1 MIRVKSLMQQA
12 NPVPETA
19 PEEPAR
25 PSERRRMRRRGLVL
39 SGSVAALAVAVA
51 AVVTLVTVF
60 GSPGGGSGGRP
71 AEPPAAD
78 EPYYVTTGDLE
89 RHADVVVRARV
100 VATRETDEDG
110 FAETIAT
117 VSVVATGKGKPPGR
131 TIHASYP
138 SPGAALPSGPELT
151 VRHEYVLL
159 LARMDDGKYVL
170 VNTTQGY
177 YGIEAG
183 HAKAG
188 PDNDV
193 ALSDGVLKALGLTPL
208 RLTR

>member
-12 NPVPETA
+12 NPVPA
-19 PEEPAR
+19 EPVR
-25 PSERRRMRRRGLVL
+25 PSGRRISRRGLAL
-39 SGSVAALAVAVA
+39 SGAAVAVA
-51 AVVTLVTVF
+51 AVVVTLVTVF

-78 EPYYVTTGDLE
+78 EPYYMTTGDLE
-89 RHADVVVRARV
+89 RSADVIVRARL
-100 VATRETDEDG
+100 VATREADG
-110 FAETIAT
+110 ETIAT

-159 LARMDDGKYVL
+159 LARMDDGKYAL

>member
-12 NPVPETA
+12 NPVPET
-19 PEEPAR
+19 ESQEPVR
-25 PSERRRMRRRGLVL
+25 PSERRVRRRGLVV
-39 SGSVAALAVAVA
+39 SGAAVAVAVA

-60 GSPGGGSGGRP
+60 GSQGGGPGGRP

-100 VATRETDEDG
+100 AATHETDEDG
-110 FAETIAT
+110 VPETTAT
-117 VSVVATGKGKPPGR
+117 VRVVATGKGKSPGR
-131 TIHASYP
+131 TIQVSYP
-138 SPGAALPSGPELT
+138 SPDVGLPAGPELT

-159 LARMDDGKYVL
+159 LERLDGGRYVL

-183 HAKAG
+183 HAEAG

-193 ALSDGVLKALGLTPL
+193 ALSDGVLGALGLK
-208 RLTR
+208 R

>member
-12 NPVPETA
+12 NPVQESA

-25 PSERRRMRRRGLVL
+25 PSGRQRARRRGLVL
-39 SGSVAALAVAVA
+39 SGAVAALAVAVA
-51 AVVTLVTVF
+51 VVVTLVTVY
-60 GSPGGGSGGRP
+60 GSQGGGSGGRP

-78 EPYYVTTGDLE
+78 EPYYMTTGDLE

-100 VATRETDEDG
+100 DATRETDEDG
-110 FAETIAT
+110 FSETIAT
-117 VSVVATGKGKPPGR
+117 VRVVATGKGKPPGR

-138 SPGAALPSGPELT
+138 SPGGASLPAGPELT

-159 LARMDDGKYVL
+159 LERMGDGKYVL

-188 PDNDV
+188 PHNRV
-193 ALSDGVLKALGLTPL
+193 ALSDGVLKALGLT
-208 RLTR
+208 R

>member
-12 NPVPETA
+12 NPVPA
-19 PEEPAR
+19 EPVR
-25 PSERRRMRRRGLVL
+25 PSGRRISRRGLVL
-39 SGSVAALAVAVA
+39 SGAAVAVA
-51 AVVTLVTVF
+51 AVVVTLVTVF

-78 EPYYVTTGDLE
+78 EPYYMTTGDLE
-89 RHADVVVRARV
+89 RSADVIVRARL
-100 VATRETDEDG
+100 VATREADG
-110 FAETIAT
+110 ETIAT
-117 VSVVATGKGKPPGR
+117 VRVVATGKGKPPGR

-159 LARMDDGKYVL
+159 LARMDDGKYAL

-177 YGIEAG
+177 YRIEAG

>member
-12 NPVPETA
+12 NPVQESA

-25 PSERRRMRRRGLVL
+25 PSGRQRARRRGLVL
-39 SGSVAALAVAVA
+39 SGAVAALAVAVA
-51 AVVTLVTVF
+51 VVVTLVTVY
-60 GSPGGGSGGRP
+60 GSQGGGSGGRP

-78 EPYYVTTGDLE
+78 EPYYMTTGDLE

-100 VATRETDEDG
+100 DATRETDEDG
-110 FAETIAT
+110 DRETTAT
-117 VSVVATGKGKPPGR
+117 VSVLATGKGRSPGR
-131 TIHASYP
+131 TLHVSYTT
-138 SPGAALPSGPELT
+138 PGTVLPSGPELT

-159 LARMDDGKYVL
+159 LERMGGGRYVM
-170 VNTTQGY
+170 VNTTQGS

-188 PDNDV
+188 PHNRV
-193 ALSDGVLKALGLTPL
+193 ALSDGVLEALGLT
-208 RLTR
+208 R